1 MLGSS
6 EAGSDL
12 LVQVNEAADRM
23 LVRSNAEPFRP
34 SAERFPAGALPGTA
48 GAERFPAAFH
58 LPTGVHLELSRK
70 CPSHHRILP

>member
-1 MLGSS
+1 
-6 EAGSDL
+6 
-12 LVQVNEAADRM
+12 M

-34 SAERFPAGALPGTA
+34 SAERFPAGALPGTAGAERFPAGALPGTA